1 MEMSR
6 RIPDD
11 SLSAT
16 KRKQAKMERLV
27 ERYEGKRALLA
38 TWEQSE
44 LLDPDYRNDLKK
56 RVNSHKCDI
65 IYRGGEP

>member
-1 MEMSR
+1 MSR

-56 RVNSHKCDI
+56 RVNGHKCDI